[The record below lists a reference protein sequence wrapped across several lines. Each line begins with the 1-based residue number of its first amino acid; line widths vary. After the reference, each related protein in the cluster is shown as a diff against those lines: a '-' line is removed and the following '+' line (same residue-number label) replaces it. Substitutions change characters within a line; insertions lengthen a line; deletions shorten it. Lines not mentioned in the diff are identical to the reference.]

1 MEENTLSTNKL
12 IDNVIDNNLID
23 DPLVEMNEAADVS
36 GDKSECN
43 NTLPA
48 FFSAIEARV
57 IGALMEKHLT
67 TPQNYPLTT
76 NSLVNACNQK
86 SNREPVMNLT
96 EGQIGHTVNTLV
108 ERKLAGIDYGERAN
122 KITHRAC
129 NELELDRKQQALLTV
144 MLLRESQTL
153 NDLKTRTARMVE
165 FEDLNELHETVES
178 MINRETPIVVLIPK
192 GSGRREERFTHL
204 LCGGVDVSDV
214 NTLGKIQSGS
224 IPSALNDLDNN
235 RLDAIEARLAV
246 IEEKLGISLEL

>member
-1 MEENTLSTNKL
+1 MDENSHN
-12 IDNVIDNNLID
+12 ID
-23 DPLVEMNEAADVS
+23 ES
-36 GDKSECN
+36 
-43 NTLPA
+43 NTENIATAP
-48 FFSAIEARV
+48 FFNALEARV

-76 NSLVNACNQK
+76 NSLLNACNQK
-86 SNREPVMNLT
+86 SNREPVMKLT

-129 NELELDRKQQALLTV
+129 NELDIDRKQQALLTV
-144 MLLRESQTL
+144 MLLRNSQTL

-165 FEDLNELHETVES
+165 FDDLNDVNDSLEA
-178 MINRETPIVVLIPK
+178 MINRETPLAVLIPK

-204 LCGGVDVSDV
+204 LCGDIDITAIEKDKPVV
-214 NTLGKIQSGS
+214 
-224 IPSALNDLDNN
+224 ALPEMDSE

-246 IEEKLGISLEL
+246 IEEKLGITLEI